1 MSAFFLAA
9 FSVAIGVVT
18 NPASPATNKAQ
29 TRVVGR
35 RLLRGQK
42 RLYLN
47 SCVCFSVKKKI
58 SWRSLFCQNT
68 GTLQMLPTQTP
79 RASQLTSADQGH
91 GGTLDI
97 LSIPLQ
103 TGSLLSGPFDQN
115 KPVSKSRSLP
125 MEGVLKLTQSKIHS
139 TRSYMN

>member
-9 FSVAIGVVT
+9 FSVAIGVVK

-47 SCVCFSVKKKI
+47 SCVCFSVKKKKKKILEI
-58 SWRSLFCQNT
+58 SFLPEHWHFANAANT
-68 GTLQMLPTQTP
+68 NP
-79 RASQLTSADQGH
+79 ASKPAD
-91 GGTLDI
+91 I
-97 LSIPLQ
+97 S
-103 TGSLLSGPFDQN
+103 
-115 KPVSKSRSLP
+115 
-125 MEGVLKLTQSKIHS
+125 
-139 TRSYMN
+139 